1 MLVNLKPIFKSLF
14 GIKKLSLM
22 FTALLFIQIIGMT
35 ATVYA
40 SEAPQSKGVPAE
52 VTPIEKTVITPVK
65 QYSEEEIDQIVA
77 ELSKNYPELSVE
89 YLREGVYKQLRGDY
103 SINSATN
110 VSDTANPSLSLRAAW
125 QGITVSQMGAFLDTA
140 IAFSYWWC
148 CRWTC
153 KSYAESWKT
162 CSSISNSIIISCLWF
177 IRYSNSYY

>member
-22 FTALLFIQIIGMT
+22 FTALLFIQTIGMT

-65 QYSEEEIDQIVA
+65 QYSEEEIEQIVA

-89 YLREGVYKQLRGDY
+89 YLREGVYKQLKGDY
-103 SINSATN
+103 STNSATN

-140 IAFSYWWC
+140 IALAIGGVVGGLAKAMQKVGKHAAQSAI
-148 CRWTC
+148 R
-153 KSYAESWKT
+153 
-162 CSSISNSIIISCLWF
+162 SSLAAYGLFGIA
-177 IRYSNSYY
+177 NSYY